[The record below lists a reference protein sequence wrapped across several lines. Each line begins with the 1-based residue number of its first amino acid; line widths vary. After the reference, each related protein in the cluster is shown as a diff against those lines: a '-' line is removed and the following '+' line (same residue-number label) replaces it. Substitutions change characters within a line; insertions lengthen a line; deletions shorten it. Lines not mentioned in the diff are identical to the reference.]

1 MSIKGKT
8 CDTWGEGLKFIV
20 ETNDSSHTEKS
31 LAKNQKRKHDN
42 LKEKK
47 GKKHEKTFHRK
58 ICSSSF
64 ATRESK
70 LRYSKMTFEPTT
82 VAEIP
87 NHNNVLY

>member
-1 MSIKGKT
+1 M
-8 CDTWGEGLKFIV
+8 V

-64 ATRESK
+64 ATRKTKKKKKKAKNKKRKTKEK
-70 LRYSKMTFEPTT
+70 KE
-82 VAEIP
+82 AEEFQQEKA
-87 NHNNVLY
+87 N